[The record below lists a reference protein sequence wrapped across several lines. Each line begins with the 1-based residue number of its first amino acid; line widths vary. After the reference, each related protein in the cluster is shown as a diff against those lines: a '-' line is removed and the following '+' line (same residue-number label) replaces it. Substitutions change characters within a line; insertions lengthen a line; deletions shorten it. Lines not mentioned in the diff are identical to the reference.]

1 MRSNQKFFFLKSQD
15 ELGSNV
21 LALETHT
28 FNLLSGNGK
37 TFSLKKNGTSISHIP
52 LFLLKTGKMSTLW
65 RKRKVDTFCI

>member
-1 MRSNQKFFFLKSQD
+1 MRSNQNFFFKKSQD

-37 TFSLKKNGTSISHIP
+37 TFSLKKWYKYIP
-52 LFLLKTGKMSTLW
+52 YSPVSLENWQNVNTLEE
-65 RKRKVDTFCI
+65 

>member
-37 TFSLKKNGTSISHIP
+37 TFSLKKMVQVYPIFHCFS
-52 LFLLKTGKMSTLW
+52 
-65 RKRKVDTFCI
+65 